1 MKLLKLTVDNF
12 RVFHGRHVLRL
23 DVTDGKPA
31 VLIFGM
37 NGAGKTTLLN
47 AFTWALYGTFT
58 SDVEHQERI
67 INDRAWADAAFGASV
82 HAGVKLEFEHE
93 GVLVT
98 VLREV
103 RAIKDSEGQDLP
115 RPTLTVTETRHGESS
130 EVKNGQDRIEKILP
144 EGLRRFFFFNG
155 ERMERMFTGDGTG
168 DVQDAIKTLMGLEM
182 IERAID
188 VHLPAASRKLTA
200 AAKKLGGG
208 RLQQIADTQ
217 DQLEQQ
223 KLAIDRELLKL
234 SADVSAYQR
243 EVEAAEK
250 ALLENGQAAPLQK
263 RRVRLAK
270 ELEQEKNRYQELQ
283 DKQRRVLAERGFI
296 AFTAGIDQ
304 AVIDLA
310 EGMRR
315 RQELPSGIQRDYIT
329 GLLEDGYCMCGTP
342 VPAGSPAHT
351 ALLERLE
358 NAGLA
363 DVQARWMNLRGNAAR
378 LIDARKALL
387 DELREISAELQAIEA
402 KINDLDAEESDIA
415 RQLKG
420 VDVVDVQKLE
430 DRRKEFDDKRIEA
443 LGAHRDAK
451 RGKEH
456 LDEEITRLRR
466 QFHAAKVEDTE
477 AQNLQRQVAL
487 VDEVLEAFRR
497 ILEVRTAEVRQQLDA
512 KVKGVFS
519 RICIKPFTPELTPN
533 FELKLHATT
542 AGPAAI
548 RSTGENQILGLSF
561 VGAVSEM
568 AKEIHNRKQKT
579 DEANLDEGGIYPVV
593 MDAPF
598 GNLDIEY
605 QDQVAESLPQ
615 LTSQIVTLL
624 SQSQARGRVLEHL
637 QTAASRIYVLRSV
650 TSKEGAKEQN
660 ITINDRAV
668 PYVSRGDFEH
678 TVLEEVTV

>member
-1 MKLLKLTVDNF
+1 MNLLKLTVENF
-12 RVFHGRHVLRL
+12 RVFHGRHVLKL

-58 SDVEHQERI
+58 GDVEHQDRI
-67 INDRAWADAAFGASV
+67 INDRAWAEAAFGASV
-82 HAGVKLEFEHE
+82 HAASRLEFEHE
-93 GVLVT
+93 GALFT

-103 RAIKDSEGQDLP
+103 RAVKASEAQDLP
-115 RPTLTVTETRHGESS
+115 RPTLAVTETRHGESI

-144 EGLRRFFFFNG
+144 EGLRRFFLFNG
-155 ERMERMFTGDGTG
+155 ERMERMFTGDGAG
-168 DVQDAIKTLMGLEM
+168 DVQDAIKTLMGLEI
-182 IERAID
+182 IERAIGD
-188 VHLPAASRKLTA
+188 HLPAASRKLTA

-208 RLQQIADTQ
+208 RLQQLADAQ
-217 DQLEQQ
+217 EKVEQQ
-223 KLAIDRELLKL
+223 KEAIRRESLKL
-234 SADVSAYQR
+234 SENISAYKR
-243 EVEAAEK
+243 EVDAASK

-270 ELEQEKNRYQELQ
+270 ELEQEKIRYQELQ
-283 DKQRRVLAERGFI
+283 EKHRRALAERGFI
-296 AFTAGIDQ
+296 AFTSGVDQ
-304 AVIDLA
+304 TVIDLA
-310 EGMRR
+310 EGMRK
-315 RQELPSGIQRDYIT
+315 RQELPAGIQRDFIT

-342 VPAGSPAHT
+342 VPAGSAGHT

-363 DVQARWMNLRGNAAR
+363 DVQARWMNLRGNASR

-387 DELREISAELQAIEA
+387 EELREISAELQAVEA
-402 KINDLDAEESDIA
+402 RINDLDAEETDIA

-430 DRRKEFDDKRIEA
+430 DRRKEYDDKRVEA
-443 LGAHRDAK
+443 LGAHRDAE
-451 RGKEH
+451 RDMERM
-456 LDEEITRLRR
+456 EEELTRLRR
-466 QFHAAKVEDTE
+466 QFRAAKVEDAE
-477 AQNLQRQVAL
+477 AHRLQRQVAL

-497 ILEVRTAEVRQQLDA
+497 ILDVRTAEVRGQLDA
-512 KVKGVFS
+512 RVKGVFS
-519 RICIKPFTPELTPN
+519 RICIKPFTPELTPD
-533 FELKLHATT
+533 FELRLHATA

-568 AKEIHNRKQKT
+568 AKKIHDRKQKT

-637 QTAASRIYVLRSV
+637 QSAASRVYVLRSV
-650 TSKEGAKEQN
+650 TSKEDAKEQT

-668 PYVSRGDFEH
+668 PYVTRGDFEH
-678 TVLEEVTV
+678 TVLEEVSL